1 MRARYEPFFYIQKGY
16 RMFKHLRF
24 FLVITIGTSLAIFA
38 MEDNPKRTFKKP
50 LSEQLTPEEE
60 KTRSDLFS
68 MLREQLSI
76 KFAAT
81 LKSTA
86 TQGDEK
92 RVEIIET
99 SNIKP
104 HSVADLENTDEDCKQ
119 MLRRQITLAIH
130 KKQEKDGIAYAKAQ
144 EARKKLRAPMAQPK
158 LSAAVQ
164 DHQVTSIQSTTSITN
179 TSVHLEMPI
188 AVESVTATRYTQTP
202 TPQEK
207 PHLNLPPVTTSFAEL
222 DDLLNS
228 LDIALPQQPPL
239 EKPTLELSNVDI
251 TPKIEALYQRLLRVS
266 TTAQQFDS
274 ATLTIPEDFS
284 YDLADVDKLVDE
296 LAPCL
301 GMKSAAEKIPA
312 LDKLRYFT
320 EQIQK
325 VAESP
330 KNPEARRMAAF
341 NAYTA
346 SLNALQQVLA
356 HVQ

>member
-1 MRARYEPFFYIQKGY
+1 
-16 RMFKHLRF
+16 MFKHLRF

-38 MEDNPKRTFKKP
+38 MEDNKPKRTFNKP

-60 KTRSDLFS
+60 KNKNDLFN

-81 LKSTA
+81 LKSAA
-86 TQGDEK
+86 TQGEEK

-99 SNIKP
+99 STIKP
-104 HSVADLENTDEDCKQ
+104 HLLADLENTDEDCKQ

-130 KKQEKDGIAYAKAQ
+130 KKQEKDAIAYAKAQ
-144 EARKKLRAPMAQPK
+144 EARKKLRTPTAAPK

-222 DDLLNS
+222 DALLNS
-228 LDIALPQQPPL
+228 LDVAFPQQPPL

-251 TPKIEALYQRLLRVS
+251 TPKIEALYQRLRIVS
-266 TTAQQFDS
+266 KTAQQFDS
-274 ATLTIPEDFS
+274 ATPNIPEDFG
-284 YDLADVDKLVDE
+284 YDLADVDQLVDE
-296 LAPCL
+296 LAPCFA
-301 GMKSAAEKIPA
+301 MKSAAEKIPA

-320 EQIQK
+320 TQILK

-330 KNPEARRMAAF
+330 KNPGARRMADF

-346 SLNALQQVLA
+346 SLNALQQALA
-356 HVQ
+356 RVN